1 MLSIY
6 FGDNKDSVFNT
17 EVYFKYAYEDEWLSN
32 ELVKEIIKDVDNS
45 TVIDN
50 NLIESPV
57 LGKIAPS
64 ILSGGTK
71 TLMLILNEPENIF
84 NASTCGDNC
93 SKWLLKIGELKD
105 VTVNLHHIMDFGH
118 RNFQIKIANNGKIVH
133 NMKELL
139 PYALEYLRD

>member
-6 FGDNKDSVFNT
+6 FGDNDNSVFNT
-17 EVYFKYAYEDEWLSN
+17 DVYFKYAYEDEWLADP
-32 ELVKEIIKDVDNS
+32 LVKDIVKDIDNS
-45 TVIDN
+45 TIIDN

-71 TLMLILNEPENIF
+71 TLMLIKNEPENIF

-93 SKWLLKIGELKD
+93 SKWLLKIGALQD
-105 VTVNLHHIMDFGH
+105 VTVNLYHIMDFGH
-118 RNFQIKIANNGKIVH
+118 GDFEIKIANNGK
-133 NMKELL
+133 LF
-139 PYALEYLRD
+139 